1 MTPFFNKR
9 QNDLNFKL
17 KIVAEGEAVVHK
29 WENQQHMLFNGKL
42 KMTAK
47 HASMGWYKPKYPELD
62 QCLADWFSDQ
72 RSQGTIKNCFV
83 FNLH

>member
-9 QNDLNFKL
+9 QNDLNL
-17 KIVAEGEAVVHK
+17 KIVAEAEAVKNNREIAREYGIFKSMVHK

-62 QCLADWFSDQ
+62 QRLAD
-72 RSQGTIKNCFV
+72 
-83 FNLH
+83 